1 MNWRNWKNHPF
12 IFTLVGA
19 LLLGYLVR
27 KFTEPA
33 PYRYTYDAS
42 RPVATTPAPKSA
54 PMPAPT
60 PALKLVSTPAPVL
73 VTPAAQPAPA
83 ATRPMASSPSTFSPP
98 VDLPYNSTTRVS
110 SGRRGYTTYTFK
122 IEEISYVLDGQA
134 AFDHL
139 GEMKQRA
146 HVYDPAI
153 TRLRSECAVLQSQID
168 ASKSQLNYLRS
179 VLDRTDQSAIDGFN
193 AKVRE
198 SNAIIDERRAKVA
211 ELNAVVDQFNEIVS
225 AMHVYA
231 QQHRR

>member
-19 LLLGYLVR
+19 LSLGYLVR

-33 PYRYTYDAS
+33 PYRHTYDAS
-42 RPVATTPAPKSA
+42 RPVATTPALQSA
-54 PMPAPT
+54 STPAPT

-122 IEEISYVLDGQA
+122 LGEVSYQLDGKA
-134 AFDHL
+134 SFDHL
-139 GEMKQRA
+139 GEMKQQCESLDAQKSVLETAIEADERNITEMKRRLSVARA
-146 HVYDPAI
+146 
-153 TRLRSECAVLQSQID
+153 T
-168 ASKSQLNYLRS
+168 
-179 VLDRTDQSAIDGFN
+179 LDRTSQDAIDTFN
-193 AKVRE
+193 AQIEAQGELIDSFNRKVE
-198 SNAIIDERRAKVA
+198 
-211 ELNAVVDQFNEIVS
+211 ELNALNDRRKAIFAS
-225 AMHVYA
+225 MHVYA
-231 QQHRR
+231 QQHRL

>member
-54 PMPAPT
+54 PT

-73 VTPAAQPAPA
+73 VTPAAQSAPA

-122 IEEISYVLDGQA
+122 IEEISYVLDGEA

-146 HVYDPAI
+146 SVFDPEI
-153 TRLRSECAVLQSQID
+153 TRLRAECAVLQSQID
-168 ASKSQLNYLRS
+168 ASKSQLDYLRS

-198 SNAIIDERRAKVA
+198 SNAIIGQRRAKVA
-211 ELNAVVDQFNEIVS
+211 ELNAIVDQFNEIVS